1 MEVVLLHKSLIGD
14 RRWQWVS
21 HVPRT
26 WHHHQH
32 YDHQNLWSSW
42 GVRENVIPLAAGCW
56 AEESWNVLRNIMND
70 DEEQSSSCSKSLSMV
85 VEVEVGEDERGTAAA
100 IEKAA
105 EWTLQLW
112 IVQCPDT
119 SNSAHHF
126 GLWLLKLP
134 SQDGRA
140 EWWTRKTVRIKSA
153 EWLSVGLTY
162 RHAWWAMPEGANIL
176 PLVQHYGRLAAAP
189 PTCHWHL
196 CIGVHIVGM
205 SLAFA
210 RLSRR
215 YTLRERPRKLPRN
228 ALTTS
233 EVRAMFGRCLNWI
246 ESSSLKRNQ
255 GA

>member
-126 GLWLLKLP
+126 GLWQWFKDWYWGNHGGG
-134 SQDGRA
+134 S
-140 EWWTRKTVRIKSA
+140 WS
-153 EWLSVGLTY
+153 
-162 RHAWWAMPEGANIL
+162 RH
-176 PLVQHYGRLAAAP
+176 
-189 PTCHWHL
+189 
-196 CIGVHIVGM
+196 GVV
-205 SLAFA
+205 SSTQNQTEQL
-210 RLSRR
+210 
-215 YTLRERPRKLPRN
+215 
-228 ALTTS
+228 
-233 EVRAMFGRCLNWI
+233 
-246 ESSSLKRNQ
+246 ESSSRRERSCTCWGHDEYGGEGSEDLRRPKTMRQ
-255 GA
+255 EFRRRDK